1 MLELQNLWDKSK
13 CCYYVLC
20 CLEDCVLAIL
30 ATKDD
35 LLDSEFSSEGCTF
48 LYFSFIRDTL
58 LLQLP

>member
-1 MLELQNLWDKSK
+1 MLLL
-13 CCYYVLC
+13 LFC
-20 CLEDCVLAIL
+20 CLEDSVLAIL